1 MTPWW
6 KIELEGESE
15 SVPDSSVH
23 YSATTIENTFQL
35 TPPGK
40 YMLNLGFFAEYSQS
54 ALNGEPNSFTAGPIV
69 QKELFDFL
77 GVDSLHT
84 LNVFLSH
91 DVGHNAT
98 RATGLQVAWQSRLLL
113 NRYID
118 PAIEYYGFIDD
129 LGEAGKASQ
138 QQHFIGPVVLG
149 AVSFSPYGK
158 IKYEVGYMFGMTQA
172 SPRGAIRW
180 KLEYEIAF

>member
-1 MTPWW
+1 MALHLRQNPTLGGQQSYTNSIGYGVTPWW

-113 NRYID
+113 NRTSIRLSSYTASSMTWAR
-118 PAIEYYGFIDD
+118 PARLRSSSISSVPSCW
-129 LGEAGKASQ
+129 APS
-138 QQHFIGPVVLG
+138 
-149 AVSFSPYGK
+149 VSRP
-158 IKYEVGYMFGMTQA
+158 MA
-172 SPRGAIRW
+172 R
-180 KLEYEIAF
+180 